1 MIEKIANAFSPS
13 GNEDEMRQILFESLN
28 GRFDEICIDSL
39 GNVIAKKGEAPK
51 LLIEC
56 GMDTAGIMITDNSD
70 GKLYFSAFGGLKAKD
85 LIGKNIVF
93 GNGSF
98 GEVKYDG
105 EESDDVKISDLYI
118 AIDNEEIT
126 VGDFGVLKTEF
137 YEDDDGYLGYGLK
150 NKVGLLAVCQATLEA
165 DGDFAV
171 LFSAQKRIGGKG
183 IKAFL
188 SDNSF
193 ECAISVDGFYDKETD
208 GTAIIA
214 KDSTGVATVDFRK
227 ALEAVAISQKIDVK
241 TAVLDENFFGSSFLT
256 SGQGIDWTAIGI
268 STDTQEDG
276 RDKIL
281 KKDLKNATRLLKS
294 AIEKLNQ

>member
-1 MIEKIANAFSPS
+1 MIEKIAYAFSPS
-13 GNEDEMRQILFESLN
+13 GHEDEVRQILVESLN
-28 GRFDEICIDSL
+28 GRFDEIYIDNL
-39 GNVIAKKGEAPK
+39 GNVIAKKGEKPK

-105 EESDDVKISDLYI
+105 EKSDDAKISNLYI
-118 AIDNEEIT
+118 ALDDAEIS
-126 VGDFGVLKTEF
+126 VGDFGILKTEF
-137 YEDDDGYLGYGLK
+137 SEEDDFYLGYGLK
-150 NKVGLLAVCQATLEA
+150 SKAGLLAVCQAVLET

-188 SDNSF
+188 SANSF
-193 ECAISVDGFYDKETD
+193 ERAISVDGFCNKETG
-208 GTAIIA
+208 GTVIIA
-214 KDSTGVATVDFRK
+214 KDSTAVASVDFRK
-227 ALEAVAISQKIDVK
+227 TLEYIAVSQKIDAK

-256 SGQGIDWTAIGI
+256 AGTGVDWTAIEV
-268 STDTQEDG
+268 SAKAEEDG
-276 RDKIL
+276 KEKIF
-281 KKDLKNATRLLKS
+281 KKDLENAVKLLKA
-294 AIEKLNQ
+294 AIEKLDQ